1 MMQQLD
7 NYLNIVQHV
16 HEHVGATV
24 VCGLDVVCGLAVVE
38 AVVEDCMVVATVVAA
53 TVVGATVVCGLDVA
67 CGLAVVEAVVED
79 SVIDPNKSVIDR
91 QYIVGS
97 IVYYCCSTL
106 FEPT

>member
-38 AVVEDCMVVATVVAA
+38 AVVED
-53 TVVGATVVCGLDVA
+53 
-67 CGLAVVEAVVED
+67 

-97 IVYYCCSTL
+97 IVYKNIAVALYLNRLDLL
-106 FEPT
+106 FKHGSFVPADVR

>member
-38 AVVEDCMVVATVVAA
+38 AVVED
-53 TVVGATVVCGLDVA
+53 
-67 CGLAVVEAVVED
+67 

-97 IVYYCCSTL
+97 IVYKNMIIAVALYLNRLDLL
-106 FEPT
+106 FKHGSFVPADVR

>member
-38 AVVEDCMVVATVVAA
+38 AVVED
-53 TVVGATVVCGLDVA
+53 
-67 CGLAVVEAVVED
+67 

-97 IVYYCCSTL
+97 IVYKNDYCCSTL

>member
-1 MMQQLD
+1 MTKYFNDEDFVMMQQLD

-38 AVVEDCMVVATVVAA
+38 AVVED
-53 TVVGATVVCGLDVA
+53 
-67 CGLAVVEAVVED
+67 

-97 IVYYCCSTL
+97 IVYKNIAVALYLNRLDLL
-106 FEPT
+106 FKHGSFVPADVR

>member
-38 AVVEDCMVVATVVAA
+38 AVVED
-53 TVVGATVVCGLDVA
+53 
-67 CGLAVVEAVVED
+67 

-97 IVYYCCSTL
+97 IIAVALYLNRLDLL
-106 FEPT
+106 FKHGSFVPADVR

>member
-38 AVVEDCMVVATVVAA
+38 AVVED
-53 TVVGATVVCGLDVA
+53 
-67 CGLAVVEAVVED
+67 

-97 IVYYCCSTL
+97 IVYKS
-106 FEPT
+106 P